1 MKDELAR
8 LAPVTSQQTGQQTS
22 ASAVGRQT
30 APAPG
35 QLMEEDAV
43 IDSLSDRLFIYPS
56 VRPQSA
62 HLTSSC
68 RSISPFV

>member
-22 ASAVGRQT
+22 VSAVGRQT
-30 APAPG
+30 APG

-43 IDSLSDRLFIYPS
+43 IDSLSDRLFIYQS
-56 VRPQSA
+56 VR
-62 HLTSSC
+62 L
-68 RSISPFV
+68 